1 MINLVKIVK
10 SGPNCE
16 IWSKLWNLVKI
27 VKSGQYCEIW
37 SKLWNLVEI
46 VKSGQTSENSWFG
59 MVCMV
64 WFGFVGSKF
73 QHSQWVTNMA
83 YNQGGHRAARAA
95 KNWKCKYCLVCNLLE
110 IPFCRRDWPSS
121 VFAITINQ
129 IPLLAYFHLLFP
141 SLFLFNLP
149 RSFFFFSWL
158 QNLHHTLWAESFWP
172 ISWST

>member
-1 MINLVKIVK
+1 MKFGQNCEIKKTEIWSKFWVSVKNSEIWSKFRNLVKIRK
-10 SGPNCE
+10 
-16 IWSKLWNLVKI
+16 
-27 VKSGQYCEIW
+27 
-37 SKLWNLVEI
+37 
-46 VKSGQTSENSWFG
+46 FG
-59 MVCMV
+59 MVWYEYV
-64 WFGFVGSKF
+64 WFGHNFEAECWKRLCNP
-73 QHSQWVTNMA
+73 QPLMNDK
-83 YNQGGHRAARAA
+83 GGHRAARAA

-141 SLFLFNLP
+141 NLFFLFNLP
-149 RSFFFFSWL
+149 RSFFFFSWQ